1 MVYLSRNIKLD
12 SSSNVRQSRFYRILN
27 YITLATSLQY
37 YSQQHFFLVF
47 CSDENRQKHVDTRCV
62 LNACQIRTSKDHIGR
77 TIGYQI
83 TTVLTRKRHVND
95 NYLCTPTRVA
105 AGYLGTFFCI
115 ISCKLDSAIF
125 ILILSP

>member
-62 LNACQIRTSKDHIGR
+62 LNACQIRTPKDHIGR

-83 TTVLTRKRHVND
+83 HYRADTKTPCKRQLFMYTNQSCSWIFG
-95 NYLCTPTRVA
+95 N
-105 AGYLGTFFCI
+105 FFCM